1 MPAVDDNLGTEDL
14 CRGGQAGARMGR
26 PSGSPV
32 LMSNERDCTVLVPAP
47 GLLKMMDVE
56 LWYYVILSF
65 HQIKNGC
72 FFLGTLPVIPEKQN
86 HRESL
91 SRGAA

>member
-32 LMSNERDCTVLVPAP
+32 LMINERDCTVLVPAP
-47 GLLKMMDVE
+47 GLLKMMAVE
-56 LWYYVILSF
+56 LWYLLRHTVISSNQKWLDVF
-65 HQIKNGC
+65 WG
-72 FFLGTLPVIPEKQN
+72 LY
-86 HRESL
+86 R
-91 SRGAA
+91 